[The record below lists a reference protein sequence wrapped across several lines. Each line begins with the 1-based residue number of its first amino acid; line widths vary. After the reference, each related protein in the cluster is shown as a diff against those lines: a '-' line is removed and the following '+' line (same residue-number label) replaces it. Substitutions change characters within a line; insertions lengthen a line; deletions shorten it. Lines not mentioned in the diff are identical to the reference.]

1 MTHKDIIA
9 RAIIAIGAGGIAGIL
24 FWMSLY
30 LAGPEALFA
39 GVIALAVGIAWFTRN
54 VHNLGAL
61 SERLLIACL
70 IAAQASLLSATILKV
85 VPVVLER
92 VI

>member
-1 MTHKDIIA
+1 MTHKLIIA
-9 RAIIAIGAGGIAGIL
+9 KVITVIGAGGIAGIL

-39 GVIALAVGIAWFTRN
+39 GVIALAGGIAWFTRD
-54 VHNLGAL
+54 VHSIWAL

-70 IAAQASLLSATILKV
+70 IAGQASLLSAAILEV

-92 VI
+92 AI